1 LSEDNVIQE
10 ICELRMQVQA
20 TEIRACEGRI
30 SGIEGCI
37 QEVRDL
43 QTKILYAIIGIFG
56 TLIVT
61 LIGVVMGRAID
72 FGILFT

>member
-1 LSEDNVIQE
+1 MSEEFVMQE
-10 ICELRMQVQA
+10 ICVLRMEVQA
-20 TEIRACEGRI
+20 AKLTACQAQI
-30 SGIEGCI
+30 DGIQGGI
-37 QEVRDL
+37 QEVREL

-72 FGILFT
+72 FGVLFP